1 MISYLYY
8 AYVMGVY
15 YEQAI
20 ALYQTGVIDTNGG
33 VYTTDFG
40 TKLTQEPD
48 RYHDRRPLELRGAD
62 GGLHPGRY
70 AQ

>member
-1 MISYLYY
+1 MSEEDARAKAAESTQDMISYLYY

-40 TKLTQEPD
+40 T
-48 RYHDRRPLELRGAD
+48 
-62 GGLHPGRY
+62 
-70 AQ
+70 